1 MKETSAALTMPGDE
15 RGFYYCSESLI
26 SHRMDALLG
35 QLNSALA
42 TYEVS
47 SFYLT
52 QDGLIYF
59 SEIYSIH
66 NGTP

>member
-1 MKETSAALTMPGDE
+1 MNVDSITVLPYKIQTLVS
-15 RGFYYCSESLI
+15 Y

-42 TYEVS
+42 TYDVS